1 MVIPGSPGSKRPCV
15 TLRKPRMKRE
25 VEIVVISDVHL
36 GTYGCRAKELNR
48 YLRSIKPGKLILNGD
63 IIDIWQFRKRYFPA
77 RHMQV
82 IRQIL
87 KIAKQA
93 PVYYITGNHD
103 EALRKY
109 SGMNMGNLHLVDH
122 LELELKGEKY
132 WFFHGDIFDA
142 TMKNAKWLAKLGGF
156 GYDLLI
162 MINSLVNWFM
172 ERMGKGRMSFSK
184 KVKNSVK
191 RAVAYISEFE
201 NTAADI
207 AIDQGFSYVVCGHI
221 HQPALRRVSTAK
233 GSVCYMNSGDWIE
246 NLSALEYSNGEWSVY
261 YFGETSVEK
270 ESTAPER
277 ATEWHSVIAE
287 VLEPAHT

>member
-1 MVIPGSPGSKRPCV
+1 
-15 TLRKPRMKRE
+15 MKRE
-25 VEIVVISDVHL
+25 VDIVVISDIHL

-63 IIDIWQFRKRYFPA
+63 IIDIWQFRKRYFPS

-87 KIAKQA
+87 KIAKQT

-109 SGMNMGNLHLVDH
+109 SGMNLGNLHLLDH
-122 LELELKGEKY
+122 LELEIRGEKY

-142 TMKNAKWLAKLGGF
+142 TMKNAKWLAKLGGI

-162 MINSLVNWFM
+162 MINSMVNWVM
-172 ERMGKGRMSFSK
+172 ERMGRERMSFSK

-221 HQPALRRVSTAK
+221 HQPAMRKVTTAR

-246 NLSALEYSNGEWSVY
+246 NLSALEYNHGEWSLY
-261 YFGETSVEK
+261 HFGEKIEETTTE
-270 ESTAPER
+270 
-277 ATEWHSVIAE
+277 ATGKPADWMAVMAE
-287 VLEPAHT
+287 VLEPAHS